1 MLSLIYIS
9 LLFFLVLGII
19 LYIITREGEMYMIRD
34 LKGIKPEIHED
45 AFIAETASIIGN
57 VIIGKGSS
65 VWYGAVIR
73 GDIEKITIGE
83 FTNIQDNSVVHTE
96 TGIPTE
102 IGNYTVVGHNAIVHG
117 CTIGNN
123 CLIGM
128 GAIVL
133 NKAVI
138 GDNCIIGAG
147 ALVPEGK
154 VIPPN
159 SLVLGVPG
167 KVVRQ
172 VTDEE
177 IESIRKNALRYNELY
192 KKHL

>member
-1 MLSLIYIS
+1 MS
-9 LLFFLVLGII
+9 
-19 LYIITREGEMYMIRD
+19 
-34 LKGIKPEIHED
+34 
-45 AFIAETASIIGN
+45 
-57 VIIGKGSS
+57 GKGSS
-65 VWYGAVIR
+65 IWYGAVLR
-73 GDIEKITIGE
+73 GDIENITVGE
-83 FTNIQDNSVVHTE
+83 FTNIQDNAVVHSDTD
-96 TGIPTE
+96 IPTK
-102 IGNYTVVGHNAIVHG
+102 IGDYTVVGHTAIVHG
-117 CTIGNN
+117 STIGNN

-133 NKAVI
+133 NKSQI

-159 SLVLGVPG
+159 SLVMGIPG
-167 KVVRQ
+167 KIIRQ

-177 IESIRKNALRYNELY
+177 VESIKKSALAYNELC